1 MANRKITQFP
11 AILPGDIVDQDLI
24 TAVSV
29 FEVDPALRNKKLNF
43 SGLRVYLDQY
53 YINVGETDPFIVGN
67 VVVSGY
73 AIISGNLV
81 AESEFIVS
89 GQADFKDDVIFR
101 QDITVGG
108 GITVTGNIAANQI
121 DVLNVNTQYLEA
133 VSGNFTIATGTTL
146 DFVSGYFDYV
156 SGTTITG
163 DNVGIESGTV
173 VDLTVTRGIDAV
185 SGYFDYLI
193 VDEFV
198 GSGVTITGDI
208 DANNINATGVISGS
222 TITGDIVNIQD
233 LTVVSGDFTYLSG
246 TTITGD
252 TVLFTTAT
260 GQELTV
266 TSGWFTNLSGATI
279 TGELIKATSG
289 IFESFTVT
297 DDLTISGDLFV
308 NDITAN
314 FISGVS
320 GEFQTLSGNE
330 ISGDT
335 INATLINV
343 LTLNATELAFSGDQE
358 ISGNLNVLSGL
369 TVSGNS
375 AFGSGLDVSGT
386 FSGTLITGQSGVFDD
401 LVTAPLVSGTSAVFS
416 GLLVTGEINA
426 NEIYVSNNLTV
437 TGNTNLSGDLIVDGT
452 AEISGDTSIS
462 GNLSITSG
470 DIVGDGST
478 TITGIDYLVATSG
491 YFEADLIVSGVMSM
505 DDAFFVSGLGV
516 GNSEADPDIRLEP
529 DAQVELK
536 SSTSGTGVLIDII
549 QQTGNDKPS
558 VITFDS
564 VDSPAGRNK
573 ITYITTSGSTD
584 REDAYLRF
592 QTDNG
597 VSDNGK
603 LDIGGAGFIDITSAI
618 NKPSFLAKPLTS
630 QNWNTA
636 SGRTAFRAT
645 NYSVATFNV
654 DTMGDA
660 TVRRRLTVGNQGL
673 GGERIGGLFQG
684 ISPTDAGNVSTVTG
698 VELVYG
704 TDVNF
709 TVQYNGDVTSS
720 GTISGVT
727 VTAVT
732 GTFNTAVIENE
743 IDINSDLNVSGD
755 AYIGGGVT
763 ISGDLVVS
771 GITTL
776 TSGVDVPSGQAAF
789 QWGTVGAPGITFTGD
804 LNTGFYN
811 PSGEMITAAVN
822 GKAGWTIESGTGDS
836 AGRHVLTIWGD

>member
-24 TAVSV
+24 TTVSV

-53 YINVGETDPFIVGN
+53 YINVGETDPFLVGN

-73 AIISGNLV
+73 AIISGNLT
-81 AESEFIVS
+81 AESDFIVS
-89 GQADFKDDVIFR
+89 GQSDFKDDVIFR
-101 QDITVGG
+101 QDVTVEG
-108 GITVTGNIAANQI
+108 GITVTGNISANQI
-121 DVLNVNTQYLEA
+121 DVLNVNTEYLGA
-133 VSGNFTIATGTTL
+133 VSGNFTYVTGTTV
-146 DFVSGYFDYV
+146 DFISGFFDYA

-163 DNVGIESGTV
+163 DNVGIDTGTV
-173 VDLTVTRGIDAV
+173 VDLTVTNSIDAV
-185 SGYFDYLI
+185 SGSFDYLT
-193 VDEFV
+193 VENFV
-198 GSGVTITGDI
+198 ASGVTITGDVE
-208 DANNINATGVISGS
+208 ANNITATGVISGT
-222 TITGDIVNIQD
+222 TITGDIANI
-233 LTVVSGDFTYLSG
+233 LELNVTSGEFTYLSG

-279 TGELIKATSG
+279 TGELIEATSG
-289 IFESFTVT
+289 VFGSFTVSN
-297 DDLTISGDLFV
+297 DLTISGDLFV
-308 NDITAN
+308 DDITAD

-320 GEFQTLSGNE
+320 GEFQTLSGDE

-343 LTLNATELAFSGDQE
+343 VTLNATELAFSGDQE

-369 TVSGNS
+369 TVSGDS

-401 LVTAPLVSGTSAVFS
+401 LVTAPLVSGASGVFN

-426 NEIYVSNNLTV
+426 DEIYVSGDLTV
-437 TGNTNLSGDLIVDGT
+437 TGNTNLSGDLVVDGT

-491 YFEADLIVSGVMSM
+491 YFEADLVVSGVMSM

-536 SSTSGTGVLIDII
+536 SSTSGTGVLIEFI
-549 QQTGNDKPS
+549 QQTGNDEES
-558 VITFDS
+558 AIVFDS
-564 VDSPAGRNK
+564 VDSNAGRNK
-573 ITYITTSGSTD
+573 ITYVTTSGSND
-584 REDAYLRF
+584 RDTSYLRF
-592 QTDNG
+592 ETDNG
-597 VSDNGK
+597 TDNGQV
-603 LDIGGAGFIDITSAI
+603 DIGGAGFIDITSAI
-618 NKPSFLAKPLTS
+618 SKPSFQARPFTS

-660 TVRRRLTVGNQGL
+660 TVRRRLTVGSQGT

-684 ISPTDAGNVSTVTG
+684 ISPTDGGNVSTVTG
-698 VELVYG
+698 IELVYG
-704 TDVNF
+704 SGINF

-732 GTFNTAVIENE
+732 GIFDTAVIQNE

-755 AYIGGGVT
+755 AYIGSGLTV
-763 ISGDLVVS
+763 SGDLVVS
-771 GITTL
+771 GNTTL
-776 TSGVDVPSGQAAF
+776 TSGVEVPAGQAAF

-822 GKAGWTIESGTGDS
+822 GQAGWTIESGTGDS